1 MTDKIIDIENGVNP
15 LDEILAMGDRPESKF
30 WKPEAGK
37 RYTIQLTNF
46 RKEEDTDPNT
56 HSKREW
62 WKADV
67 VSVDGESLSNKV
79 FSTTSLA
86 WKRAITPVMRREVK
100 DTSDLLKI
108 SMKKIGTGM
117 NLSYDIEVVK

>member
-1 MTDKIIDIENGVNP
+1 MTNKIIDVENGVNP
-15 LDEILAMGDRPESKF
+15 LTEMIAMGDRPESKF
-30 WKPEAGK
+30 WKPEANV
-37 RYTIQLTNF
+37 RYTIELTNF
-46 RKEEDTDPNT
+46 RKEEDSDPAT
-56 HSKREW
+56 HSIREW

-86 WKRAITPVMRREVK
+86 WKRAIAPVMMRELK